1 MWEKLLRAWQ
11 VKEVRQSLLFVLVMM
26 VLFRVVAHIPLPGV
40 NLVALQRFFE
50 ANQVLGVLNLFS
62 GGTIRSFS
70 VVALG
75 VAPYITASIIVQ
87 LLTILIPRFEEI
99 QKEGE
104 SGQRRMNQWMRY
116 LTVPLAMIQS
126 VSLLALMRQSQ
137 FQILSRFDA
146 LHVTTIV
153 FAVTAGTLFLMWIGE
168 LISEKKVGNGI
179 SLIIFA
185 GILAGLP
192 TSISQFI
199 ASSESTSYLSILL
212 YAAVAVVVIAGIVF
226 VNEGQRNIP
235 IQHARASRGAGAPV
249 GGVASSLPLRVN
261 MVGVMPIIFAVS
273 FLTFPSMIAQFF
285 TQATSASVRNGAA
298 WIIATLQNQWI
309 YGILYFVLVVGFT
322 YFYTTIVFHP
332 DQVAENL
339 QKQGAFIPGT
349 RPGKPTA
356 EYLDAIATRITFAGA
371 LFLGGLAI
379 LPLVAQAATG
389 TRTLALGGTSLLIV
403 VSVVIESVKQI
414 QSQLTMREY
423 DTY

>member
-1 MWEKLLRAWQ
+1 MWEKLMRAWH
-11 VKEVRQSLLFVLVMM
+11 VKEVRASLLFVLGMM
-26 VLFRVVAHIPLPGV
+26 ILFRIVAHIPLPGI

-87 LLTILIPRFEEI
+87 LLTVIIPRFEEI

-116 LTVPLAMIQS
+116 LTVPLALIQS
-126 VSLLALMRQSQ
+126 VSLLTLMRQSQ
-137 FQILSRFDA
+137 FQILTRFDA
-146 LHVTTIV
+146 LHIVTILA
-153 FAVTAGTLFLMWIGE
+153 AVTAGTLFLMWLGE

-192 TSISQFI
+192 TSLSQFLSTYD
-199 ASSESTSYLSILL
+199 SSQTLTVLL
-212 YAAVAVVVIAGIVF
+212 YAAVAIAIVVGIVF

-235 IQHARASRGAGAPV
+235 IQHARQARGGVAT

-285 TQATSASVRNGAA
+285 TQATSERVRYVAT
-298 WIIATLQNQWI
+298 WLITTLQDQWI
-309 YGILYFVLVVGFT
+309 YGILYLVLVVGFT
-322 YFYTTIVFHP
+322 YFYTAIVFHP

-339 QKQGAFIPGT
+339 QKQGAFIPGI
-349 RPGKPTA
+349 RPGRPTA
-356 EYLDAIATRITFAGA
+356 EYLENTAGRITLAGA
-371 LFLGGLAI
+371 LFLGVLAVM
-379 LPLVAQAATG
+379 PLVAQAITG
-389 TRTLALGGTSLLIV
+389 STVLALGGTSILIV

-423 DTY
+423 DSY

>member
-1 MWEKLLRAWQ
+1 
-11 VKEVRQSLLFVLVMM
+11 
-26 VLFRVVAHIPLPGV
+26 
-40 NLVALQRFFE
+40 
-50 ANQVLGVLNLFS
+50 VLGVLNLFS

-87 LLTILIPRFEEI
+87 LLTVIVPRFEEI

-116 LTVPLAMIQS
+116 LTVPLALIQS
-126 VSLLALMRQSQ
+126 ISLLTLMRQSQ
-137 FQILSRFDA
+137 FKIIENFDPLHIVTILCA
-146 LHVTTIV
+146 I
-153 FAVTAGTLFLMWIGE
+153 TAGTLFLMWLGE

-192 TSISQFI
+192 TSMSQFLS
-199 ASSESTSYLSILL
+199 AYDSSQLLTVVL
-212 YAAVAVVVIAGIVF
+212 YAAVAVAIVVGIVF

-235 IQHARASRGAGAPV
+235 IQHARQSRGAGTAI

-285 TQATSASVRNGAA
+285 TQAASERVRYAA
-298 WIIATLQNQWI
+298 TWLITALQNQWT
-309 YGILYFVLVVGFT
+309 YGILYLVLVVGFT
-322 YFYTTIVFHP
+322 YFYTAIVFHP
-332 DQVAENL
+332 DRVAENL
-339 QKQGAFIPGT
+339 QKQGAFVPGI
-349 RPGKPTA
+349 RPGRPTA
-356 EYLDAIATRITFAGA
+356 EYLEDTAGRITLAGA
-371 LFLGGLAI
+371 LFLGALAVM
-379 LPLVAQAATG
+379 PLVAQAITG
-389 TRTLALGGTSLLIV
+389 NRLLALGGTSILIV